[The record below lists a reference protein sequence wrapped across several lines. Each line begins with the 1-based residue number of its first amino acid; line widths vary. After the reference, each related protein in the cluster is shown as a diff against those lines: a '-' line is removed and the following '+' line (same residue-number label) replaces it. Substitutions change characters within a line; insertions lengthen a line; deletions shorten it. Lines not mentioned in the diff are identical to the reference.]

1 MAETRKRIVLDAG
14 HGGADSGSVYQGRK
28 EKDDVLNL
36 ALSVGNILSDNGVD
50 VIYTRTGDT
59 YESPYEKAEM
69 ANRADADYLISF
81 HRNSMETPNTG
92 SGVEALVYR
101 EVGRAAEMAENIN
114 AALQEMGFRNLG
126 VTKRPG
132 LVLLKHSQ
140 MPAVMLEIG
149 FIDSDADNAIFD
161 SRYVE
166 MAQAV
171 ANGIMEKLEQE
182 DEERVLYRVQVGAFR
197 IKGLADQLLIQLHSQ
212 GFPAFILEDDGFYK
226 VQVGAFANMDN
237 AVKMERTLRQYG
249 YNTFLSR

>member
-1 MAETRKRIVLDAG
+1 MAENRKRIVLDAG

-28 EKDDVLNL
+28 EKDDVLSL
-36 ALSVGNILSDNGVD
+36 VFSVGNILEDKGVD
-50 VIYTRTGDT
+50 VIYTRTEDT

-81 HRNSMETPNTG
+81 HRNSMQTPNTG
-92 SGVEALVYR
+92 SGVEALVHR
-101 EVGRAAEMAENIN
+101 EAGRAAEMAESIN
-114 AALQEMGFRNLG
+114 AALQEMGFVNLG

-171 ANGIMEKLEQE
+171 ANGILAKLEQE
-182 DEERVLYRVQVGAFR
+182 EERVLYRVQAGAFR

-212 GFPAFILEDDGFYK
+212 GFPAFIMEDDGFYK
-226 VQVGAFANMDN
+226 VQVGAFAYLDN

-249 YNTFLSR
+249 YNTFISR